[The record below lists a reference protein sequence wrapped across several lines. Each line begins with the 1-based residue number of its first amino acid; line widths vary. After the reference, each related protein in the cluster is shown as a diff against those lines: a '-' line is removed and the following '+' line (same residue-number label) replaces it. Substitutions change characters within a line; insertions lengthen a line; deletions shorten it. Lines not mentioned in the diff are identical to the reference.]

1 MHSLVPRLAEA
12 LLVELVALEQIAQ
25 RQRKDV
31 ENEHQQ
37 RLVLEGEKD
46 AVAAALLALEGV
58 VPHRAG
64 AGAAD
69 VVALCRGAEDVLVA
83 RVVGAPAE
91 VHVLEVG
98 KKVFIEDADLVE
110 DAFAVEGRA
119 AAGREDALLLCV
131 AAGPAAVAGLAGKA
145 HPCDVIAGV
154 VGKLPVEVCL
164 LYTSPS
170 PRD

>member
-12 LLVELVALEQIAQ
+12 LFVKLVALEQIAQ

-69 VVALCRGAEDVLVA
+69 VVALCRGAEDILVA

-91 VHVLEVG
+91 VYVLEVG
-98 KKVFIEDADLVE
+98 KKFSSKTPISS
-110 DAFAVEGRA
+110 RM
-119 AAGREDALLLCV
+119 LL
-131 AAGPAAVAGLAGKA
+131 
-145 HPCDVIAGV
+145 
-154 VGKLPVEVCL
+154 
-164 LYTSPS
+164 
-170 PRD
+170 R